1 MIKNLLIYLICS
13 LSLSACDSE
22 KVDKYQRNA
31 FLTHL
36 IDEKYD
42 KLTFYQKH
50 IPEKAGIASKLAQK
64 IKGTSDTCY
73 LMLSYYSSPQ
83 ILSYLKK
90 QEKYFPARIKGTI
103 STAIEDMN
111 QFNHEL
117 NAERIQILES
127 EVLSQVID
135 FMFQTDLKLIDEFAV
150 IPRAKSNVLQ
160 YGDTYLADVFLVG
173 RCSTCPATIK
183 INEKN
188 WKDTLTFDR
197 STLPHLKIDKDKY
210 QRGMNELKPK
220 YILKTE
226 DGEMEVEF
234 NVEFEVK

>member
-90 QEKYFPARIKGTI
+90 QEKYFPARIKGMRCVNKSGHETI
-103 STAIEDMN
+103 LILCTYEKRKQEQKASSI
-111 QFNHEL
+111 
-117 NAERIQILES
+117 RCGIQ
-127 EVLSQVID
+127 V
-135 FMFQTDLKLIDEFAV
+135 
-150 IPRAKSNVLQ
+150 
-160 YGDTYLADVFLVG
+160 
-173 RCSTCPATIK
+173 
-183 INEKN
+183 
-188 WKDTLTFDR
+188 
-197 STLPHLKIDKDKY
+197 
-210 QRGMNELKPK
+210 
-220 YILKTE
+220 
-226 DGEMEVEF
+226 
-234 NVEFEVK
+234 